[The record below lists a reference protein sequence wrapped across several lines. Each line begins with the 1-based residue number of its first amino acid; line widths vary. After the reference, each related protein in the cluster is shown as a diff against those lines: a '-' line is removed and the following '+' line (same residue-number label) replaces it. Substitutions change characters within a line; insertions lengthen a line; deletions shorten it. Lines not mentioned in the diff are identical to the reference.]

1 MIAFVK
7 GVLEDCSGGSII
19 VDNNG
24 IGYEILV
31 SEHTVSQLPAIGSQ
45 IKLYTHFNVR
55 EDAMQLFGFLEK
67 SDLQMFQLLITVNGI
82 GPKGALGI
90 LSAMSANELRFAIYA
105 QDAKTIS
112 KAPGIGKKTAEK
124 MILELKDKVNLQ
136 DTISLVES
144 KQEET
149 ELLSN
154 AKVETIEALEALGY
168 SRSESVKAIQKVPDA
183 KYMNTE
189 ELLKASLKHLV
200 R

>member
-90 LSAMSANELRFAIYA
+90 LSAMSANKLRFAIYA

-183 KYMNTE
+183 KHMNTE

>member
-183 KYMNTE
+183 KHMNTE

>member
-7 GVLEDCSGGSII
+7 GVFEDCSGGSII

-183 KYMNTE
+183 KHMNTE

>member
-1 MIAFVK
+1 MVAFVK
-7 GVLEDCSGGSII
+7 GVLEGYGSGSIV

-31 SEHTVSQLPAIGSQ
+31 SENTVSQLPSIGSQ
-45 IKLYTHFNVR
+45 IKLYTHLNVR

-67 SDLQMFQLLITVNGI
+67 SDLEMFRLLITVNGI

-90 LSAMSANELRFAIYA
+90 LSVMTANALRFAIYA

-124 MILELKDKVNLQ
+124 MILELKDKVSLE
-136 DTISLVES
+136 DTISLVENE
-144 KQEET
+144 QEDT
-149 ELLSN
+149 AALTT
-154 AKVETIEALEALGY
+154 AKAETIEALEALGY
-168 SRSESVKAIQKVPDA
+168 SKSESVKAIQNVEDA
-183 KYMNTE
+183 RGMDTE
-189 ELLKASLKHLV
+189 ELLKAALKQLV

>member
-168 SRSESVKAIQKVPDA
+168 SRSESVEAIQKVPDA